1 MCRMIKQVLIT
12 AVVGIAAGNICTDD
26 TGTWTFA
33 IAEGVTDFAH
43 GGVPLNK
50 SFNCFEGCLATG
62 TAVQNFKVAL
72 NGSTAVLKERKLGT
86 KAERLARLQKM
97 RDDGDDPNADSCI
110 DPVLRTDIAN
120 ALNKVV
126 DHSCKGIVKT
136 LLFNLNR
143 PGWAVN
149 CVDFDEMSLDGI
161 VEDLNFCAYT
171 GIVPPLI
178 FDIRLGKI
186 DMS

>member
-1 MCRMIKQVLIT
+1 MKQVIALA
-12 AVVGIAAGNICTDD
+12 AVVAVVAANICTDD

-72 NGSTAVLKERKLGT
+72 NSSGVAVKDRKIER
-86 KAERLARLQKM
+86 KAERLARFMKM

-110 DPVLRTDIAN
+110 DPVLRADVQN

-126 DHSCKGIVKT
+126 DHSCKGVVKT

-143 PGWAVN
+143 PGWVVN
-149 CVDFDEMSLDGI
+149 CVDFNEMSLDGI
-161 VEDLNFCAYT
+161 VQDVNFCAYI
-171 GIVPPLI
+171 GVVSSYI
-178 FDIRLGKI
+178 FDIRLGKV
-186 DMS
+186 DTS

>member
-1 MCRMIKQVLIT
+1 MKEIIALAALVT
-12 AVVGIAAGNICTDD
+12 VVAANICTDD

-43 GGVPLNK
+43 GGMPLNK

-72 NGSTAVLKERKLGT
+72 NGSGVAVKERKIEG
-86 KAERLARLQKM
+86 KAERLARFMKI
-97 RDDGDDPNADSCI
+97 RDDGDDPNAESCI
-110 DPVLRTDIAN
+110 DPVLRADIQN

-149 CVDFDEMSLDGI
+149 CVDFDEMSLDGL
-161 VEDLNFCAYT
+161 VQDMNFCAYT
-171 GIVPPLI
+171 GIVPPNI

-186 DMS
+186 DTS